1 MPTATA
7 FDWTGNQTSIF
18 STLAASNH
26 SKTERQADDYYAT
39 DPIAVE
45 KLLEKEHFN
54 HYVWECA
61 AGGLHIS
68 NVLTAHGYK
77 VRNSDITSRGNRS
90 IEELDF
96 FKAEKD
102 KMSPD
107 IITNPPYKYASEFV
121 EHALDIS
128 MNSVKIAMFLK
139 IQFLE
144 SKKRRELFK
153 KYPPKKIYVFTNRM
167 NCGKN
172 GVFGK
177 ESSAVCYAWFIWE
190 KGYTGL
196 PKVDWI
202 D

>member
-54 HYVWECA
+54 RYVWECA

-68 NVLTAHGYK
+68 NVLAAHGYK

-90 IEELDF
+90 
-96 FKAEKD
+96 
-102 KMSPD
+102 MSPD

-128 MNSVKIAMFLK
+128 MDSVKVAMFLK

-190 KGYTGL
+190 KGYAGL

>member
-96 FKAEKD
+96 FK
-102 KMSPD
+102 P
-107 IITNPPYKYASEFV
+107 T
-121 EHALDIS
+121 
-128 MNSVKIAMFLK
+128 
-139 IQFLE
+139 IQVC
-144 SKKRRELFK
+144 KR
-153 KYPPKKIYVFTNRM
+153 
-167 NCGKN
+167 
-172 GVFGK
+172 
-177 ESSAVCYAWFIWE
+177 VC
-190 KGYTGL
+190 
-196 PKVDWI
+196 
-202 D
+202 